1 MEIRPKAAVLGY
13 LQVLQ
18 ALVQVS
24 TSTQIC
30 AVMILNIGAGIGA
43 VLGTQPLDAELLN
56 PGNRAK
62 S

>member
-30 AVMILNIGAGIGA
+30 AVMISYIGAGIGA
-43 VLGTQPLDAELLN
+43 VLGTQRHDAELQIL
-56 PGNRAK
+56 GNWAK